1 MLNHNSK
8 AKNMNKGWKWRD
20 DQLTMKQFYN
30 LPEQDKD
37 EYILLILGLKE
48 EERSSMDE
56 ILLNRFNKNNKQP
69 IKFLEL

>member
-1 MLNHNSK
+1 MS
-8 AKNMNKGWKWRD
+8 NKENTGWKWRD
-20 DQLTMKQFYN
+20 DELSLPQFYK
-30 LPEQDKD
+30 LPQQDKD
-37 EYILLILGLKE
+37 EYILLILGLKQ

>member
-1 MLNHNSK
+1 MDKQNT
-8 AKNMNKGWKWRD
+8 GWKWRD
-20 DQLTMKQFYN
+20 DQLTMKEFYK
-30 LPEQDKD
+30 LSSTDKD

-56 ILLNRFNKNNKQP
+56 ILLNRFCKNKQVP

>member
-1 MLNHNSK
+1 MSNQFR
-8 AKNMNKGWKWRD
+8 WRD
-20 DQLTMKQFYN
+20 DEITMKEFYK
-30 LPEQDKD
+30 LSQQDK
-37 EYILLILGLKE
+37 EKYLLLILGLKE